1 MTQFNLIESR
11 HPIWIEHF
19 NKYFDNALD
28 WKSRDIEN
36 YIYLYKTGNQIIRDL
51 SLKYDISLIDLATE
65 LPPKPELMFDGIHLT
80 DEGSVLVSEI
90 IFDFIT
96 NKLKEEFMN

>member
-1 MTQFNLIESR
+1 MDELRTQ
-11 HPIWIEHF
+11 
-19 NKYFDNALD
+19 LD
-28 WKSRDIEN
+28 SYSIHQN
-36 YIYLYKTGNQIIRDL
+36 TIFSIG
-51 SLKYDISLIDLATE
+51 
-65 LPPKPELMFDGIHLT
+65 MFDGIHLT